1 MSTLLTFQVSRRFL
15 ATFKMSLIVSLDAL
29 VTLFVDRGLV
39 GDVRGVHV
47 DLVRLGSFDRQARNN
62 VKSNVNKLVMEMNL
76 FGSNTNTHKNKV

>member
-1 MSTLLTFQVSRRFL
+1 
-15 ATFKMSLIVSLDAL
+15 MSLIVSLDAL